1 MFFINFHWKTELLKG
16 IYSDVNKKQE
26 INNKIRETCLLKY
39 GDEHYSNRIK
49 AKETCLKK
57 YGVEYTG
64 QIPQKIEKTKNTFLE
79 KYGVD
84 SVFKVQKFRN

>member
-1 MFFINFHWKTELLKG
+1 MEKTK
-16 IYSDVNKKQE
+16 E
-26 INNKIRETCLLKY
+26 IIAASWERCQ
-39 GDEHYSNRIK
+39 
-49 AKETCLKK
+49 K

-84 SVFKVQKFRN
+84 SIFKSNKIRE